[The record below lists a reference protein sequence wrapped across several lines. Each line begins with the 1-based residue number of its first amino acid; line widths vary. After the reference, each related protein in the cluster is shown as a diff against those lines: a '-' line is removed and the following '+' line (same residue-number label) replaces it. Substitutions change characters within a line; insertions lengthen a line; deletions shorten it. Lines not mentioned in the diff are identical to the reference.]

1 MAVKRARRSVPKAG
15 RPARSRGPRS
25 PIVVTEE
32 ERRHLI
38 EDVAYFHAERYRVV
52 GAGECRDDD
61 RRRAAAEVD
70 AVLKRRRK
78 R

>member
-1 MAVKRARRSVPKAG
+1 MPRARAKPAGKARTRGAKSRRSAAAIAV
-15 RPARSRGPRS
+15 SD
-25 PIVVTEE
+25 E

-38 EDVAYFHAERYRVV
+38 EDIAYFHAERYRSVEP
-52 GAGECRDDD
+52 GECREED

-78 R
+78 P

>member
-1 MAVKRARRSVPKAG
+1 MAAKPARRSVPRAG
-15 RPARSRGPRS
+15 RPARSRRS
-25 PIVVTEE
+25 GTPIVVTEE
-32 ERRHLI
+32 ERSRLI
-38 EDVAYFHAERYRVV
+38 EDIAYFHAERYRVV
-52 GAGECRDDD
+52 GAGECRDED

>member
-15 RPARSRGPRS
+15 RSARSRRPGS
-25 PIVVTEE
+25 PVVVTEE
-32 ERRHLI
+32 ERSHLI
-38 EDVAYFHAERYRVV
+38 EDIAYFHAERYRVV
-52 GAGECRDDD
+52 GAGECRDED
-61 RRRAAAEVD
+61 RRRAAEEVD